1 MKKKKGQVGW
11 LAVRQLK
18 ELIVSAICTVREE
31 TRARGNKH
39 SRRKRCTRNDNK
51 HPLPPSAALRKP
63 CFVLFQHVYIT
74 STLPSYKNQKV
85 WGKGVGVGGD
95 VENAA
100 RVLPLSSLTSRT

>member
-51 HPLPPSAALRKP
+51 HPLPSSPALQLKELRKP

-85 WGKGVGVGGD
+85 WGKGVVVGG
-95 VENAA
+95 
-100 RVLPLSSLTSRT
+100 